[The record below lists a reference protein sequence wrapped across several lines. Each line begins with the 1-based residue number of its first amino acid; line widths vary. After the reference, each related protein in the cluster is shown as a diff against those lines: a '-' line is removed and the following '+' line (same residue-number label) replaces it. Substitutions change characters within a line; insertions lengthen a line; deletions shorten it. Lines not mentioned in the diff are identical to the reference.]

1 MVKKIQKSRAYTR
14 LVNYVLDRLGEA
26 STLRGVVVLAA
37 TVMYNQSPENL
48 EQIVTVAGI
57 VVGAIGAGMSDRRKK
72 KVDQTP
78 EQQEQ
83 E

>member
-14 LVNYVLDRLGEA
+14 FVNYVLDRLSEA

-57 VVGAIGAGMSDRRKK
+57 VVGAIGAGMSDHRKK
-72 KVDQTP
+72 EVDQTP
-78 EQQEQ
+78 AQQEQ